1 MAIYNWPDD
10 LRPSTMTMTLVSNT
24 RALRSKWSGSVQT
37 QETPGTRWQIT
48 MTFNNLSDDESRKLE
63 SLFVRLNGMA
73 HRVRCRDF
81 GRETFVAK
89 GNPVVTAGSKMGSQL
104 NTSGWTP
111 GQVIMR
117 EGDYFVVN
125 CEMKMATA
133 DITSGPTGQATLQFG
148 PPLRRSPDA
157 GAAIQTNNIWS
168 VFLLNSN
175 ESGVDREPAFNNSIT
190 FTLEEDIV

>member
-48 MTFNNLSDDESRKLE
+48 MTFNNIDDDDSRKLE

-89 GNPVVTAGSKMGSQL
+89 GNPVVTAGSQMGNQL

-125 CEMKMATA
+125 GEMKMATA

-148 PPLRRSPDA
+148 PPLRRSPAA

>member
-63 SLFVRLNGMA
+63 SLFVKLNGMS

-89 GNPVVTAGSKMGSQL
+89 GTPIVTTESQMGTQL
-104 NTSGWTP
+104 NTKGWTA
-111 GQVIMR
+111 GQKVLS

-125 CEMKMATA
+125 GELKMATF
-133 DITSGPTGQATLQFG
+133 DITANASGQATIQFG
-148 PPLRRSPDA
+148 PPLRRSPAA

>member
-73 HRVRCRDF
+73 HRVSCRDF

-89 GNPVVTAGSKMGSQL
+89 GTPIVTTGSQMGTQL
-104 NTSGWTP
+104 NTKGWTAR
-111 GQVIMR
+111 QKVLR

-125 CEMKMATA
+125 GEMKMATA
-133 DITSGPTGQATLQFG
+133 DITSGSTGQATLQFG
-148 PPLRRSPDA
+148 PPLRRSPAA